1 MKQIDYVDN
10 EGARKSTRLIIK
22 QSVDKL
28 MYNSLLYDFLC
39 EKLQAKYI
47 VNIREVVV

>member
-10 EGARKSTRLIIK
+10 EGARKSARLIIK

-39 EKLQAKYI
+39 DKLKAKYI
-47 VNIREVVV
+47 ISISEVA